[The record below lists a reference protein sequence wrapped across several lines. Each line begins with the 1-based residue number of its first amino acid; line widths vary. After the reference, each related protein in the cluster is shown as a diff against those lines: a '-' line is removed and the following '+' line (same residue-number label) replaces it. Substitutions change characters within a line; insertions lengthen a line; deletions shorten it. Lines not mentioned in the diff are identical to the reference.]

1 MNLSSLLLAPPTSP
15 DGGQDETGSRQ
26 PAQGGTGSQP
36 TGRCS
41 HLAGKVSQR
50 RDNVGTPMMG
60 TLASSTVAGSTW
72 VKSSL
77 SFANGNC
84 VEVSDQP
91 GGTVGVRNSREREGP
106 VLRFTPD
113 EWQAF
118 LGGVRNGEFD
128 DFGRTRM

>member
-1 MNLSSLLLAPPTSP
+1 MAGSLDS
-15 DGGQDETGSRQ
+15 
-26 PAQGGTGSQP
+26 
-36 TGRCS
+36 
-41 HLAGKVSQR
+41 
-50 RDNVGTPMMG
+50 
-60 TLASSTVAGSTW
+60 SSTMTGTTW

-77 SFANGNC
+77 SYANGNC

-91 GGTVGVRNSREREGP
+91 GGAIGVRNSRDREGP

-128 DFGRTRM
+128 DFGRIRM

>member
-1 MNLSSLLLAPPTSP
+1 MAGSL
-15 DGGQDETGSRQ
+15 D
-26 PAQGGTGSQP
+26 
-36 TGRCS
+36 
-41 HLAGKVSQR
+41 
-50 RDNVGTPMMG
+50 
-60 TLASSTVAGSTW
+60 SSTMTGATW

-91 GGTVGVRNSREREGP
+91 GGTIGVRNSRDRGGP

-128 DFGRTRM
+128 DFGRIRM

>member
-1 MNLSSLLLAPPTSP
+1 MA
-15 DGGQDETGSRQ
+15 GS
-26 PAQGGTGSQP
+26 
-36 TGRCS
+36 
-41 HLAGKVSQR
+41 
-50 RDNVGTPMMG
+50 
-60 TLASSTVAGSTW
+60 LASSTMTGSTW

>member
-1 MNLSSLLLAPPTSP
+1 MAGSLADSVMT
-15 DGGQDETGSRQ
+15 
-26 PAQGGTGSQP
+26 
-36 TGRCS
+36 
-41 HLAGKVSQR
+41 
-50 RDNVGTPMMG
+50 
-60 TLASSTVAGSTW
+60 GSTW

-84 VEVSDQP
+84 VEVSDLP
-91 GGTVGVRNSREREGP
+91 GGTIGVRNSRDSEGL

-113 EWQAF
+113 EWHAF

>member
-1 MNLSSLLLAPPTSP
+1 
-15 DGGQDETGSRQ
+15 
-26 PAQGGTGSQP
+26 
-36 TGRCS
+36 
-41 HLAGKVSQR
+41 
-50 RDNVGTPMMG
+50 MMG
-60 TLASSTVAGSTW
+60 TLASSTMAGSTW

-91 GGTVGVRNSREREGP
+91 GGAIGVRNSRDREGP

>member
-1 MNLSSLLLAPPTSP
+1 
-15 DGGQDETGSRQ
+15 
-26 PAQGGTGSQP
+26 
-36 TGRCS
+36 
-41 HLAGKVSQR
+41 
-50 RDNVGTPMMG
+50 MMG
-60 TLASSTVAGSTW
+60 TLASSAMAGSTW

-77 SFANGNC
+77 SYANGNC

-91 GGTVGVRNSREREGP
+91 GGAIGVRNSRDREGP

-128 DFGRTRM
+128 DFGRIRM

>member
-1 MNLSSLLLAPPTSP
+1 M
-15 DGGQDETGSRQ
+15 
-26 PAQGGTGSQP
+26 
-36 TGRCS
+36 
-41 HLAGKVSQR
+41 
-50 RDNVGTPMMG
+50 
-60 TLASSTVAGSTW
+60 AGSTW

-77 SFANGNC
+77 SYANGNC

-91 GGTVGVRNSREREGP
+91 GGTIGVRNSRDREGP

-128 DFGRTRM
+128 DFGRIRM

>member
-1 MNLSSLLLAPPTSP
+1 MARSIMTS
-15 DGGQDETGSRQ
+15 
-26 PAQGGTGSQP
+26 
-36 TGRCS
+36 
-41 HLAGKVSQR
+41 
-50 RDNVGTPMMG
+50 
-60 TLASSTVAGSTW
+60 STW

-77 SFANGNC
+77 SYANGNC

-91 GGTVGVRNSREREGP
+91 GGTIGVRNSRDSEGP

-128 DFGRTRM
+128 DFGRIRM